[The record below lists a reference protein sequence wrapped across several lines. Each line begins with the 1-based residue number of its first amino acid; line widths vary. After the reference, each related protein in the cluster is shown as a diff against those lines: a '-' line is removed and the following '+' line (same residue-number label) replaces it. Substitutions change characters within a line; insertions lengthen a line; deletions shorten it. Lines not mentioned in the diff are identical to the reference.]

1 MLYSSIWCVTVWRL
15 LELCFIPDIKS
26 PSRLGIYYRSRLDDV
41 AARAFTPPDPIQ
53 RKPCEC
59 ETSSVDE
66 ELALLV
72 RPASPALLAAA
83 YNICSKILS
92 YDDE

>member
-1 MLYSSIWCVTVWRL
+1 
-15 LELCFIPDIKS
+15 
-26 PSRLGIYYRSRLDDV
+26 V
-41 AARAFTPPDPIQ
+41 AARAFTPPDPIK

-59 ETSSVDE
+59 RKSSVDE

-83 YNICSKILS
+83 YNIFSKISS
-92 YDDE
+92 YDVE